1 MGRAYL
7 YENRFGRKIYPFDGE
22 YQVARPSLVVS
33 PTKMNVFY
41 ILASY
46 PLKDNALG
54 NPIDVSVPGVPKD
67 KINVSCDNGTVKK
80 ECRMGS
86 VSKKTGRAK
95 ISVSAEI
102 DGKRK
107 NMGSIEYRVMRTPKP
122 EPKF

>member
-1 MGRAYL
+1 
-7 YENRFGRKIYPFDGE
+7 
-22 YQVARPSLVVS
+22 
-33 PTKMNVFY
+33 MNVFY

-80 ECRMGS
+80 VGAGWE
-86 VSKKTGRAK
+86 VFPKKTGRAK

-122 EPKF
+122 EPIFLGSKKSKDKEKPTAF